1 MTARSVRRAAELA
14 VIEAA
19 RTVVRTMPVGDE
31 ELLDAT
37 LNLEGALRSLDGL
50 GLAAPVKPRSSGV
63 GNVTSEMAAAYMNGK
78 RAGTQRAWILRR
90 LQYGTGWTTD
100 QLVEASQRPHQSIS
114 ARVNELRDAGW
125 LVDSGDTRKT
135 RSGMDAIVWVLT
147 DAARH
152 AIQTTQWQ
160 AIAK

>member
-1 MTARSVRRAAELA
+1 MTDRSDRRKAELA
-14 VIEAA
+14 VLVAATQLVQGQWKTYLGYGQERALIEAA
-19 RTVVRTMPVGDE
+19 Q
-31 ELLDAT
+31 
-37 LNLEGALRSLDGL
+37 NLRALGP
-50 GLAAPVKPRSSGV
+50 AQPAKPRSSGA

-125 LVDSGDTRKT
+125 LADSGETRKT

-160 AIAK
+160 AIPK